1 MKGAVPSSMTAL
13 AIIRS
18 LAVVGEPSRT
28 TLAETT
34 VGSGCS
40 IISSVAPKHPELNIR
55 ATRNRPVWIRRRE
68 LLSRVVLYI
77 ELRAS
82 LPTLK
87 ESGSSDLSRPQ

>member
-1 MKGAVPSSMTAL
+1 MTAL

-55 ATRNRPVWIRRRE
+55 ATRNRPVWIRRV

>member
-55 ATRNRPVWIRRRE
+55 ATRNRPVWIRRV

>member
-55 ATRNRPVWIRRRE
+55 ATRNRPVWIRRV

-77 ELRAS
+77 GLRAS

>member
-55 ATRNRPVWIRRRE
+55 ATRNRPVWIRRV
-68 LLSRVVLYI
+68 LLSRAVLYI
-77 ELRAS
+77 GLRAS